1 MVLLEFEITN
11 IRIYLLTVGT
21 YACICPHMSKMF
33 SDKNLSIKY
42 KYLVFLFIFFGGIKK
57 ITPLGGVRKNTSICP
72 YSEENTT
79 KAIIPNSRMC

>member
-33 SDKNLSIKY
+33 SDKNLSIQY
-42 KYLVFLFIFFGGIKK
+42 KYLFFFFLFLLLMQKR
-57 ITPLGGVRKNTSICP
+57 TPLCGVRKKTRICP